1 MRGGKR
7 ERQRGSEIERD
18 SYKDIERLCKGNQKG
33 KEEQN
38 ANSEE

>member
-1 MRGGKR
+1 MRGGK
-7 ERQRGSEIERD
+7 RGSEIERD
-18 SYKDIERLCKGNQKG
+18 SYKDRERLCKGNQKG